1 MPEQC
6 KAEHTR
12 RAELGCVED
21 TLKVDLQSRT
31 DPLQCAGLPAVLQPF
46 LGYGFPVAQACQTQ
60 WHCIPNE
67 VARMW
72 VDARYVFI
80 ASGRWCGGLV
90 AVKIVAHNCALASLA
105 EVLRESALS
114 TSIQHPNVVSLLPSL
129 S

>member
-1 MPEQC
+1 M
-6 KAEHTR
+6 
-12 RAELGCVED
+12 
-21 TLKVDLQSRT
+21 
-31 DPLQCAGLPAVLQPF
+31 
-46 LGYGFPVAQACQTQ
+46 
-60 WHCIPNE
+60 
-67 VARMW
+67 
-72 VDARYVFI
+72 VDARYVFF